1 MYGSKIL
8 LTDGWDELIKV
19 AVGEKRLRKLS
30 EKQLQRSGDDVN
42 VLPLTVLQ
50 VQLLCGDTSGAQL
63 IKTQQGAPLSAVKQQ
78 RGPFA
83 LSAGRIT
90 ESWAVIFYRD
100 LPWSV
105 VSEWLR
111 GSRSLCRVHRCL
123 NLEVNTSAPVSQVLL
138 HVARQKSLTVIQAV
152 EQTDGLP
159 LFSTALIH
167 FSTNL
172 GTVEFSCAH
181 SVARWQPN
189 TLSTGKMNSSVSSSR
204 DSCSS
209 RIINAGNIGNHVNNR
224 SNYLWCILSPWQTAA
239 WAASS
244 GTSSAWFEPSSGRR
258 LLQRSMT
265 VRHSAWRLERKH
277 KK

>member
-1 MYGSKIL
+1 MYGSKVL

-63 IKTQQGAPLSAVKQQ
+63 VKTQQGAPLSAVKQQ
-78 RGPFA
+78 RRNRFA
-83 LSAGRIT
+83 SSAGRIT

-105 VSEWLR
+105 VSEWRR
-111 GSRSLCRVHRCL
+111 GSRSLCRVRRCL
-123 NLEVNTSAPVSQVLL
+123 SLEVNTSAPVSQVLL
-138 HVARQKSLTVIQAV
+138 HVAQQKYPTVIQAV
-152 EQTDGLP
+152 EQTDSLP

-189 TLSTGKMNSSVSSSR
+189 TLSTGKKNSSISS
-204 DSCSS
+204 SS
-209 RIINAGNIGNHVNNR
+209 RIINAGDIGNPVNNR

-258 LLQRSMT
+258 LLQRSTT

-277 KK
+277 NKWDV